1 MVYAW
6 LVKLLSAVCPFCR
19 ISSTET
25 AERAPVILVPGR
37 RVERP
42 LFLVLNWACR
52 KACIGND
59 CKARLR
65 NAVSGAG

>member
-42 LFLVLNWACR
+42 FFLVLSWTCR
-52 KACIGND
+52 KACIGIA
-59 CKARLR
+59 CKA
-65 NAVSGAG
+65 